1 MRNRKSS
8 LLGKLAK
15 NISQELHEK
24 GMFALSIPRWVILLL
39 DMILIGISYLLVI
52 ASFRLLLNQPS
63 PDGLTL
69 RFILTVLIYAIYE
82 LITRVYKGT
91 VRYSGLNEMTRLF
104 MMVSLSTITTIVLS
118 SVVEHF
124 SYVPALSPIWIML
137 HGALSFLLLFLLR
150 IVVKYTY
157 YFLSSLNHNK
167 KRVAIYGSD
176 THAISLAQQLTSD
189 SESIYKPVALIQE
202 GHTLD
207 GVRIANIPVVKS
219 PSSAGELQQLIQ
231 LYHIDKI
238 LFLDAQLKSLSTDT
252 IDMLLNANIKLF
264 VVGGTTDL
272 RKRDGKQAP
281 RVSVHE
287 IRIEDLLDREVIKTD
302 NAVVAERHVGKVVL
316 VTGAAGSIGS
326 EISLQVARY
335 SPQLLVILDQAESP
349 LHDLEIRLRR
359 EHPELNLITY
369 IGDVTNKTRMMIL
382 FESFMPE
389 IVYHAAAYK
398 HVPMMERYP
407 CEAVRVNVLGTK
419 TMADL
424 AVQYKARKF
433 IMVSTDKAVNPTNV
447 MGASKRIAEIY
458 VQSLF
463 LSLEHLHTE
472 HRRRIRF
479 ITTRFGNVLGSN
491 GSVVPLFKDQIAKGG
506 PVTLTH
512 KDIIRYFMTIPE
524 ACRLVLEAGCMG
536 SGGEIF
542 VFDMGEPVK
551 IYDLATRMIR
561 LAGLIPGEDID
572 IVETGL
578 RPGEK
583 LYEELLNDE
592 ELTMPTHHEKIM
604 VAKVREYNFD
614 EIHRYI
620 DAMIKCALENNQ
632 METVRQMKCLVPEFK
647 SRNSIYEELDIET
660 ETAHNS

>member
-1 MRNRKSS
+1 
-8 LLGKLAK
+8 
-15 NISQELHEK
+15 
-24 GMFALSIPRWVILLL
+24 
-39 DMILIGISYLLVI
+39 
-52 ASFRLLLNQPS
+52 
-63 PDGLTL
+63 
-69 RFILTVLIYAIYE
+69 
-82 LITRVYKGT
+82 
-91 VRYSGLNEMTRLF
+91 MTRLF
-104 MMVSLSTITTIVLS
+104 IMVSLSTITTVGVSSILEHFGYIPSLS
-118 SVVEHF
+118 SM
-124 SYVPALSPIWIML
+124 WTML
-137 HGALSFLLLFLLR
+137 HGILSFLMLFLLR
-150 IVVKYTY
+150 IVVKYSY
-157 YFLSSLNHNK
+157 YFLSSLNYSK

-176 THAISLAQQLTSD
+176 THAISLAQQLSSD

-202 GHTLD
+202 GHSLD

-219 PSSAGELQQLIQ
+219 PSSSDELLELIQ
-231 LYHIDKI
+231 FYHIDKI
-238 LFLDAQLKSLSTDT
+238 LFLEAQLKTLPTEF
-252 IDMLLNANIKLF
+252 IDMMLSVNVKLL
-264 VVGGTTDL
+264 VVGGTTDF
-272 RKRDGKQAP
+272 RNRDGNHKA

-302 NAVVAERHVGKVVL
+302 NAVVAERHVGKVIL
-316 VTGAAGSIGS
+316 VSGAAGSIGS
-326 EISLQVARY
+326 EIAQQVARY

-349 LHDLEIRLRR
+349 LHELEIKLRR
-359 EHPELNLITY
+359 EHPDLNLITY

-463 LSLEHLHTE
+463 LSLEHLHAE

-491 GSVVPLFKDQIAKGG
+491 GSVVPLFKDQISKGG
-506 PVTLTH
+506 PITLTH

-542 VFDMGEPVK
+542 VFDMGQPVK

-561 LAGLIPGEDID
+561 LAGLTPGKDID
-572 IVETGL
+572 IIETGL

-583 LYEELLNDE
+583 LYEELLNDQ

-604 VAKVREYNFD
+604 VAKVREYDFD
-614 EIHRYI
+614 TIHANI
-620 DAMIKCALENNQ
+620 DAMINCALENNP
-632 METVRQMKCLVPEFK
+632 METVRQMKQLVPEFK
-647 SRNSIYEELDIET
+647 SRNSIYETLDIET
-660 ETAHNS
+660 ETSNS